1 MNKSNEVFNK
11 THAFNTLIAACMEAV
26 NSLSN
31 HNNDLV
37 WTEAYYILTNI
48 LEPIIPHTAWDLS
61 KELFDLKNF
70 DEILEVKDEV
80 FVQDS
85 IVLAVTI
92 NGKKRCEIEV
102 NPNASNEEILSI
114 AKEAGS
120 KWLLNMQ
127 IIKEI
132 VVPDRKSVV

>member
-1 MNKSNEVFNK
+1 M
-11 THAFNTLIAACMEAV
+11 L
-26 NSLSN
+26 L
-31 HNNDLV
+31 
-37 WTEAYYILTNI
+37 
-48 LEPIIPHTAWDLS
+48 
-61 KELFDLKNF
+61 DLKNF

-102 NPNASNEEILSI
+102 NPSASNDEILSI

-132 VVPDRKSVV
+132 VVPKKLVNIVVKA